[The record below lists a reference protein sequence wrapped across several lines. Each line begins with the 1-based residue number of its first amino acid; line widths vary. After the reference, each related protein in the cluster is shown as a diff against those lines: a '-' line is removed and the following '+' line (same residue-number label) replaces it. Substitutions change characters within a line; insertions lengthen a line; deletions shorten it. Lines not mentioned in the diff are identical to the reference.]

1 MHFLVGT
8 QLLGSAQELFN
19 MCCSQGSLEPLASIP
34 FLWLGD
40 VSNPT
45 TTALQAGQPNPPLF
59 FVSPEGPFGGKNQF

>member
-1 MHFLVGT
+1 
-8 QLLGSAQELFN
+8 

-45 TTALQAGQPNPPLF
+45 TTALQAGQPNPPLL